1 MMVTRFTPRQRTIAL
16 LSNHHPT
23 EPILHIPP
31 LAGHYYLRSEFHPR
45 AVRVT

>member
-1 MMVTRFTPRQRTIAL
+1 MMVTRLTPRQRTIAL

-23 EPILHIPP
+23 EPIYKPP
-31 LAGHYYLRSEFHPR
+31 SEGHYYLRSEFHPR